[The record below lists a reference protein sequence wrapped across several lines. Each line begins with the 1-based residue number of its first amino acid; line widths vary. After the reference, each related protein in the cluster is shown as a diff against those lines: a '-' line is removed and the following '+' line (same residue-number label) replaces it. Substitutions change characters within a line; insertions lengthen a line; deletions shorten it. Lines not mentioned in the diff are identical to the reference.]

1 MKILIAEDDAISRMV
16 LVSRLKRLG
25 HEVQAARDGRD
36 AWLHYMLDHP
46 RLVVTDWM
54 MPEMS
59 GLELCQKIR
68 ASKRR
73 HYAYIIMLTALSGK
87 ERFLEG
93 LKAGADDF
101 VTKPIEPKELEAR
114 VKVAERI
121 LGLQAEIHRLEGLL
135 PICMYC
141 KRIRDDGTRWQPL
154 EDYVSQRTELTF
166 AETLCPTCRA
176 QEEAAQ
182 AADNHGR

>member
-25 HEVQAARDGRD
+25 HEVHAARDGRD
-36 AWLHYMLDHP
+36 AWLSYMLVHP
-46 RLVVTDWM
+46 RLVITDWM

-68 ASKRR
+68 SSKRR
-73 HYAYIIMLTALSGK
+73 NYAYIIMLTALSGK
-87 ERFLEG
+87 ERFVEG

-101 VTKPIEPKELEAR
+101 VTKPIEPRELEAR
-114 VKVAERI
+114 IKVAERI
-121 LGLQAEIHRLEGLL
+121 LGLQAEIHHLEGLL

-141 KRIRDDGTRWQPL
+141 KRIRDDASQWQPL
-154 EDYVSQRTELTF
+154 EEFVSERTELAF
-166 AETLCPTCRA
+166 AEMLCPTCRA
-176 QEEAAQ
+176 QEQ
-182 AADNHGR
+182 PG